1 MKPEI
6 TIYEESP
13 ARWYFPFVKAN
24 LPAHDNY
31 YD

>member
-13 ARWYFPFVKAN
+13 ARWYFPFVKS